1 MTNLKDECRDK
12 VTRKENLSSSRS
24 KGEKPVITPAS
35 LSALHL
41 VQTSQP
47 QVAASAGSSSGAL
60 SYSVGME
67 NSEFL
72 LEGEQRALLS
82 GNKILC
88 PGENDC
94 FEVVHRLFGE
104 LETPEEC

>member
-1 MTNLKDECRDK
+1 MITERGRLEVNHDVFPSLVFKFCFGVTQMTNLKDECRDK

-72 LEGEQRALLS
+72 LEGE
-82 GNKILC
+82 
-88 PGENDC
+88 
-94 FEVVHRLFGE
+94 
-104 LETPEEC
+104 